1 MQSDYPNEYRKWD
14 SVRELNTLFALPIV
28 KFVPENM
35 QNIDLTLRWDL
46 AIHSD

>member
-1 MQSDYPNEYRKWD
+1 MQSDFASEYRNWG

-35 QNIDLTLRWDL
+35 QNVDLTIR
-46 AIHSD
+46 